1 MNINFN
7 KFLYNVL
14 FTNLIMGFPKMQ
26 TSFPYFDI
34 IIFGVIAIFLI
45 LRLKNILGTKT
56 DIEDPNF
63 TKEQSGK
70 KFSNIIPLK
79 TNINKA
85 SSTEI
90 QKIIKVDPQFNVD
103 DFLSGSETFF
113 RMVLECFVNGN
124 IDNIEE
130 YTKPSVLKSF
140 KSAINDRIQEKEIEI
155 IELNSIK
162 KHEILSVNITKISI
176 KIRVLFETLQVR
188 ALMDKDK
195 KIIDGDKDNEI
206 LVKDEWVFERKIN
219 TNNQNWVLIETK
231 SI

>member
-1 MNINFN
+1 
-7 KFLYNVL
+7 
-14 FTNLIMGFPKMQ
+14 MQ

-34 IIFGVIAIFLI
+34 VIFGVIAVFLI

-56 DIEDPNF
+56 DIEDPNIN
-63 TKEQSGK
+63 KEQSGK
-70 KFSNIIPLK
+70 KFSNVFPLK
-79 TNINKA
+79 TNINNDP
-85 SSTEI
+85 SNEV
-90 QKIIKVDPQFNVD
+90 QKIVKVDPQFNVD
-103 DFLSGSETFF
+103 DFLSGSEMFF
-113 RMVLECFVNGN
+113 KMVLESFVNGN

-140 KSAINDRIQEKEIEI
+140 KNAINDRIKENEIEI

-162 KHEILSVNITKISI
+162 KHEILSVNITKTSI
-176 KIRVLFETLQVR
+176 KIKVLFETFQIR

-219 TNNQNWVLIETK
+219 TNNNNWVLIETK
-231 SI
+231 SV

>member
-1 MNINFN
+1 
-7 KFLYNVL
+7 
-14 FTNLIMGFPKMQ
+14 MQ

-34 IIFGVIAIFLI
+34 VIFGVIAVFLI

-56 DIEDPNF
+56 DIHDQNVN
-63 TKEQSGK
+63 KEQSSK
-70 KFSNIIPLK
+70 KFSNIVPLK
-79 TNINKA
+79 NNINET

-90 QKIIKVDPQFNVD
+90 QKILKVDPQFNIN
-103 DFLSGSETFF
+103 DFLAGSETFF
-113 RMVLECFVNGN
+113 KMVLECFVNGN
-124 IDNIEE
+124 IDNIKE

-140 KSAINDRIQEKEIEI
+140 KNAINDRIQEKEIEI
-155 IELNSIK
+155 IELSSIK
-162 KHEILSVNITKISI
+162 KHEILSSNITKSSI
-176 KIRVLFETLQVR
+176 KIRVLFETLQIR

-206 LVKDEWVFERKIN
+206 LVKDEWIFERKIN

>member
-1 MNINFN
+1 
-7 KFLYNVL
+7 
-14 FTNLIMGFPKMQ
+14 MQ

-34 IIFGVIAIFLI
+34 VIFGVIAVFLI

-56 DIEDPNF
+56 DIEDPNIN
-63 TKEQSGK
+63 KEQSGK
-70 KFSNIIPLK
+70 KFSNVFPLK
-79 TNINKA
+79 TNINDD
-85 SSTEI
+85 SSNEV
-90 QKIIKVDPQFNVD
+90 QKILKVDPQFNVD

-113 RMVLECFVNGN
+113 KMVLECFVNGN

-140 KSAINDRIQEKEIEI
+140 KDAINDRIKENEIEI

-162 KHEILSVNITKISI
+162 KHEILSVNITKTSI
-176 KIRVLFETLQVR
+176 KIKVLFETFQIR

-219 TNNQNWVLIETK
+219 TNNNNWVLIETK
-231 SI
+231 SV

>member
-1 MNINFN
+1 
-7 KFLYNVL
+7 
-14 FTNLIMGFPKMQ
+14 MQ

-34 IIFGVIAIFLI
+34 VIFGVIAVFLI

-56 DIEDPNF
+56 DIEDPNIN
-63 TKEQSGK
+63 KEQSGK
-70 KFSNIIPLK
+70 KFSNVFPLK
-79 TNINKA
+79 TNINDD
-85 SSTEI
+85 SSNEV
-90 QKIIKVDPQFNVD
+90 QKILKVDPQFNVD
-103 DFLSGSETFF
+103 DFLSGSEMFF
-113 RMVLECFVNGN
+113 KMVLESFVNGN

-140 KSAINDRIQEKEIEI
+140 KNAINDRIKENEIEI

-162 KHEILSVNITKISI
+162 KHEILSANITKTSI
-176 KIRVLFETLQVR
+176 KIRVLFETLQIR

-219 TNNQNWVLIETK
+219 TNNNNWVLIETK
-231 SI
+231 SV

>member
-1 MNINFN
+1 
-7 KFLYNVL
+7 
-14 FTNLIMGFPKMQ
+14 MQ

-34 IIFGVIAIFLI
+34 VIFGVIAVFLI

-56 DIEDPNF
+56 DIEDPNIN
-63 TKEQSGK
+63 KEQSGK
-70 KFSNIIPLK
+70 KFSNVFPLK
-79 TNINKA
+79 TNINNDP
-85 SSTEI
+85 SNEV
-90 QKIIKVDPQFNVD
+90 QKILKVDPQFNVD
-103 DFLSGSETFF
+103 DFLSGSEMFF
-113 RMVLECFVNGN
+113 KMVLESFVNGN

-140 KSAINDRIQEKEIEI
+140 KNAINDRIKENEIEI

-162 KHEILSVNITKISI
+162 KHEILSANLTKTSI
-176 KIRVLFETLQVR
+176 KIRVLFETLQIR

-219 TNNQNWVLIETK
+219 TNNNNWVLIETK
-231 SI
+231 SV

>member
-1 MNINFN
+1 
-7 KFLYNVL
+7 
-14 FTNLIMGFPKMQ
+14 MQ

-34 IIFGVIAIFLI
+34 VIFGVIAVFLI

-56 DIEDPNF
+56 DIEDPNIN
-63 TKEQSGK
+63 KEQSGK
-70 KFSNIIPLK
+70 KFSNVFPLK
-79 TNINKA
+79 TKINDD
-85 SSTEI
+85 SSNEV
-90 QKIIKVDPQFNVD
+90 QKILKVDPQFNVD
-103 DFLSGSETFF
+103 DFLSGSEMFF
-113 RMVLECFVNGN
+113 KMVLESFVNGN

-140 KSAINDRIQEKEIEI
+140 KNAINDRIKENEIEI

-162 KHEILSVNITKISI
+162 KHEILSANITKTSI
-176 KIRVLFETLQVR
+176 KIRVLFETLQIR

-219 TNNQNWVLIETK
+219 TNNNNWVLIETK
-231 SI
+231 SV

>member
-1 MNINFN
+1 
-7 KFLYNVL
+7 
-14 FTNLIMGFPKMQ
+14 MQ

-34 IIFGVIAIFLI
+34 VIFGVIAVFLI

-56 DIEDPNF
+56 DIEDPN
-63 TKEQSGK
+63 TNKEQSGK
-70 KFSNIIPLK
+70 KFSNVFPLK
-79 TNINKA
+79 TNINNDP
-85 SSTEI
+85 SNEV
-90 QKIIKVDPQFNVD
+90 QKIVKVDPQFNVA
-103 DFLSGSETFF
+103 DFLSGSEMFF
-113 RMVLECFVNGN
+113 KMVLESFVNGN

-140 KSAINDRIQEKEIEI
+140 KDAINDRIKENEIEI

-162 KHEILSVNITKISI
+162 KHEILSVNITKTSI
-176 KIRVLFETLQVR
+176 KIKVLFETFQIR

-219 TNNQNWVLIETK
+219 TNNNNWVLIETK

>member
-1 MNINFN
+1 
-7 KFLYNVL
+7 
-14 FTNLIMGFPKMQ
+14 MQ

-34 IIFGVIAIFLI
+34 LIFGVIAVFLI

-56 DIEDPNF
+56 GIDDPDVS
-63 TKEQSGK
+63 KEQSTK
-70 KFSNIIPLK
+70 RFSSIVPLK
-79 TNINKA
+79 TNINET
-85 SSTEI
+85 STTEI
-90 QKIIKVDPQFNVD
+90 QKILKVDPQFNVD
-103 DFLSGSETFF
+103 DFLAGSEMFF
-113 RMVLECFVNGN
+113 KMVLECFVNGN

-140 KSAINDRIQEKEIEI
+140 KNAINDRIQEKEIEI
-155 IELNSIK
+155 IELSSIK
-162 KHEILSVNITKISI
+162 KHEVLSASITKTSI
-176 KIRVLFETLQVR
+176 KIRVLFETFQIR

-219 TNNQNWVLIETK
+219 TNKQNWVLIETK

>member
-1 MNINFN
+1 M
-7 KFLYNVL
+7 VVS
-14 FTNLIMGFPKMQ
+14 KMQ
-26 TSFPYFDI
+26 TNFPYFDI
-34 IIFGVIAIFLI
+34 LIFGVIAVFLI

-56 DIEDPNF
+56 GIDDPDVS
-63 TKEQSGK
+63 KEQSTK
-70 KFSNIIPLK
+70 RFSSIVPLK
-79 TNINKA
+79 TNINET
-85 SSTEI
+85 STTEI
-90 QKIIKVDPQFNVD
+90 QKILKVDPQFNVD
-103 DFLSGSETFF
+103 DFLAGSEMFF
-113 RMVLECFVNGN
+113 KMVLECFVNGN

-140 KSAINDRIQEKEIEI
+140 KNAINDRIQEKEIEI
-155 IELNSIK
+155 IELSSIK
-162 KHEILSVNITKISI
+162 KHEVLSASITKTSI
-176 KIRVLFETLQVR
+176 KIRVLFETFQIR

>member
-1 MNINFN
+1 
-7 KFLYNVL
+7 
-14 FTNLIMGFPKMQ
+14 MQ

-34 IIFGVIAIFLI
+34 VIFGVIAVFLI

-56 DIEDPNF
+56 DIEDPNIN
-63 TKEQSGK
+63 KEQSSK
-70 KFSNIIPLK
+70 KFSNVFPLK
-79 TNINKA
+79 TNINNDP
-85 SSTEI
+85 SNEV
-90 QKIIKVDPQFNVD
+90 QKIVKVDPQFNVD
-103 DFLSGSETFF
+103 DFLSGSEMFF
-113 RMVLECFVNGN
+113 KMVLESFVNGN

-140 KSAINDRIQEKEIEI
+140 KNAINDRIKENEIEI

-162 KHEILSVNITKISI
+162 KHEILSANITKTSI
-176 KIRVLFETLQVR
+176 KIRVLFETLQIR

-219 TNNQNWVLIETK
+219 TNNNNWVLIETK
-231 SI
+231 SV

>member
-1 MNINFN
+1 
-7 KFLYNVL
+7 
-14 FTNLIMGFPKMQ
+14 MQ

-34 IIFGVIAIFLI
+34 VIFGVIAVFLI

-56 DIEDPNF
+56 DIEDPNIN
-63 TKEQSGK
+63 KEQSGK
-70 KFSNIIPLK
+70 KFSNVFPLK
-79 TNINKA
+79 TNINNDP
-85 SSTEI
+85 SNEV
-90 QKIIKVDPQFNVD
+90 QKILKVDPQFNVD
-103 DFLSGSETFF
+103 DFLSGSEMFF
-113 RMVLECFVNGN
+113 KMVLESFVNGN

-140 KSAINDRIQEKEIEI
+140 KDAINDRIKENEIEI

-162 KHEILSVNITKISI
+162 KHEILSVNITKTSI
-176 KIRVLFETLQVR
+176 KIKVLFETFQIR

-219 TNNQNWVLIETK
+219 TNNKNWVLIETK

>member
-1 MNINFN
+1 
-7 KFLYNVL
+7 
-14 FTNLIMGFPKMQ
+14 MQ

-34 IIFGVIAIFLI
+34 VIFGVIAVFLI

-56 DIEDPNF
+56 DIEDPNIN
-63 TKEQSGK
+63 KEQSSK
-70 KFSNIIPLK
+70 KFSNVFPLK
-79 TNINKA
+79 TNINNDP
-85 SSTEI
+85 SNEV
-90 QKIIKVDPQFNVD
+90 QKIVKVDPQFNVA
-103 DFLSGSETFF
+103 DFLSGSEMFF
-113 RMVLECFVNGN
+113 KMVLESFVNGN

-140 KSAINDRIQEKEIEI
+140 KNAINDRIKENEIEI

-162 KHEILSVNITKISI
+162 KHEILSANITKTSI
-176 KIRVLFETLQVR
+176 KIRVLFETLQIR

-219 TNNQNWVLIETK
+219 TNNNNWVLIETK
-231 SI
+231 SV

>member
-1 MNINFN
+1 M
-7 KFLYNVL
+7 VVS
-14 FTNLIMGFPKMQ
+14 KMQ

-34 IIFGVIAIFLI
+34 LIFGVIAVFLI
-45 LRLKNILGTKT
+45 LRLKNILGTKSGI
-56 DIEDPNF
+56 DDPDVS
-63 TKEQSGK
+63 KEQSTK
-70 KFSNIIPLK
+70 RFSSIVPLK
-79 TNINKA
+79 TNINET
-85 SSTEI
+85 STTEI
-90 QKIIKVDPQFNVD
+90 QKILKVDPQFNVD
-103 DFLSGSETFF
+103 DFLAGSEMFF
-113 RMVLECFVNGN
+113 KMVLECFVNGN

-140 KSAINDRIQEKEIEI
+140 KNAINDRIQEKEIEI
-155 IELNSIK
+155 IELSSIK
-162 KHEILSVNITKISI
+162 KHEVLSASITKTSI
-176 KIRVLFETLQVR
+176 KIRVLFETFQIR

>member
-1 MNINFN
+1 
-7 KFLYNVL
+7 
-14 FTNLIMGFPKMQ
+14 MQ

-34 IIFGVIAIFLI
+34 VIFGVIAVFLI

-56 DIEDPNF
+56 DIEDPNIN
-63 TKEQSGK
+63 KEQSGK
-70 KFSNIIPLK
+70 KFSNVFPLK
-79 TNINKA
+79 TNINNDP
-85 SSTEI
+85 SNEV
-90 QKIIKVDPQFNVD
+90 QKIIKVDPQFNVA
-103 DFLSGSETFF
+103 DFLSGSEMFF
-113 RMVLECFVNGN
+113 KMVLESFVNGN

-130 YTKPSVLKSF
+130 YTKPSVLKRF
-140 KSAINDRIQEKEIEI
+140 KDAINERIKENEIEI

-162 KHEILSVNITKISI
+162 KHEILSVNLTKTSI
-176 KIRVLFETLQVR
+176 KIKVLFETFQIR

-206 LVKDEWVFERKIN
+206 LVKDEWIFERKIN

>member
-1 MNINFN
+1 M
-7 KFLYNVL
+7 VVS
-14 FTNLIMGFPKMQ
+14 KMQ

-34 IIFGVIAIFLI
+34 LIFGVIAVFLI

-56 DIEDPNF
+56 GIDDPDVS
-63 TKEQSGK
+63 KEQSTK
-70 KFSNIIPLK
+70 RFSSIVPLK
-79 TNINKA
+79 TNINET
-85 SSTEI
+85 STTEI
-90 QKIIKVDPQFNVD
+90 QKILKVDPQFNVD
-103 DFLSGSETFF
+103 DFLAGSEMFF
-113 RMVLECFVNGN
+113 KMVLECFVNGN

-130 YTKPSVLKSF
+130 YTKPSVLESF
-140 KSAINDRIQEKEIEI
+140 KNAINDRIQEKEIEI
-155 IELNSIK
+155 IELSSIK
-162 KHEILSVNITKISI
+162 KHEVLSASITKTSI
-176 KIRVLFETLQVR
+176 KIRVLFETFQIR

>member
-1 MNINFN
+1 
-7 KFLYNVL
+7 
-14 FTNLIMGFPKMQ
+14 MQ

-34 IIFGVIAIFLI
+34 VIFGVIAVFLI

-56 DIEDPNF
+56 DIEDPNIN
-63 TKEQSGK
+63 KEQSGK
-70 KFSNIIPLK
+70 KFSNVFPLK
-79 TNINKA
+79 TNINNDP
-85 SSTEI
+85 SNEV
-90 QKIIKVDPQFNVD
+90 QKILKVDPQFNVD
-103 DFLSGSETFF
+103 DFLSGSEMFF
-113 RMVLECFVNGN
+113 KMVLESFVNGN

-140 KSAINDRIQEKEIEI
+140 KDAINDRIKENEIEI

-162 KHEILSVNITKISI
+162 KHEILSVNLTKTSI
-176 KIRVLFETLQVR
+176 KIKVLFETFQIR

-219 TNNQNWVLIETK
+219 TQQQQLGFNRNKECLMQCFQLRKMIKKYGQSTFQ
-231 SI
+231 I

>member
-1 MNINFN
+1 
-7 KFLYNVL
+7 
-14 FTNLIMGFPKMQ
+14 MQ

-34 IIFGVIAIFLI
+34 VIFGVIAVFLI

-56 DIEDPNF
+56 DIEDPNI

-70 KFSNIIPLK
+70 KFSNVFPLK
-79 TNINKA
+79 TNINNDP
-85 SSTEI
+85 SNEV
-90 QKIIKVDPQFNVD
+90 QKILKVDPQFKVD
-103 DFLSGSETFF
+103 DFLSGSEMFF
-113 RMVLECFVNGN
+113 KMVLESFVNGN

-140 KSAINDRIQEKEIEI
+140 KNAINDRIKENEIEI

-162 KHEILSVNITKISI
+162 KHEILSVNITKTSI
-176 KIRVLFETLQVR
+176 KIKVLFETFQIR

-219 TNNQNWVLIETK
+219 TNNNNWVLIETK
-231 SI
+231 SV

>member
-1 MNINFN
+1 
-7 KFLYNVL
+7 
-14 FTNLIMGFPKMQ
+14 MQ

-34 IIFGVIAIFLI
+34 VIFGVIAVFLI

-56 DIEDPNF
+56 DIEDPNIN
-63 TKEQSGK
+63 KEQSGK
-70 KFSNIIPLK
+70 KFSNVLPLK
-79 TNINKA
+79 TNINKN
-85 SSTEI
+85 SSNEI
-90 QKIIKVDPQFNVD
+90 QKIVKVDPQFNVD
-103 DFLSGSETFF
+103 DFLSGSEMFF
-113 RMVLECFVNGN
+113 KMVLESFVNGN

-140 KSAINDRIQEKEIEI
+140 KNAINDRIKENEIEI

-162 KHEILSVNITKISI
+162 KHEILSVNITKTSI
-176 KIRVLFETLQVR
+176 KIRVLFETLQIR

-219 TNNQNWVLIETK
+219 TNNNNWVLIETK
-231 SI
+231 SV